1 MPIDNKIQKRNELR
15 GAMAAE
21 SIATRTKM
29 FGTYQLVHTS
39 YSIDRTACAPHVS
52 VTSQLVLTVELVK
65 SSKQNNKHPTRLCF
79 INTCTGAWRC

>member
-15 GAMAAE
+15 GAMAAPAE

-65 SSKQNNKHPTRLCF
+65 TK
-79 INTCTGAWRC
+79 